1 MTRTTGRLNCEYSLL
16 HACFFLFFL
25 SRDSVFLVTIVYFA
39 ILSSLMQGPSA
50 NTIHRLFMH
59 GGHTNHLADFSWNPN
74 EPWLVASAAEDNLL
88 QIWKVAE
95 GIVSKDDGELP
106 VDELDR

>member
-1 MTRTTGRLNCEYSLL
+1 
-16 HACFFLFFL
+16 
-25 SRDSVFLVTIVYFA
+25 
-39 ILSSLMQGPSA
+39 
-50 NTIHRLFMH
+50 MH

>member
-1 MTRTTGRLNCEYSLL
+1 MTKMMAHQNCKWFEALRLHRDTTLTNRPC
-16 HACFFLFFL
+16 
-25 SRDSVFLVTIVYFA
+25 
-39 ILSSLMQGPSA
+39 
-50 NTIHRLFMH
+50 HRLFMH

-88 QIWKVAE
+88 QVWKVAE
-95 GIVSKDDGELP
+95 SIVGKDDGELP

>member
-1 MTRTTGRLNCEYSLL
+1 MTRTMDRQSCKPKSIE
-16 HACFFLFFL
+16 
-25 SRDSVFLVTIVYFA
+25 
-39 ILSSLMQGPSA
+39 PSP
-50 NTIHRLFMH
+50 TLTDICSLFMH
-59 GGHTNHLADFSWNPN
+59 GGHTNHLADFSWNTN

-95 GIVSKDDGELP
+95 SIVGKDDGDLP